1 MIRSKRS
8 SVRLMDSQTWTYQ
21 QVNGEKIINT
31 GYANLDCLKLNI
43 LSIYPMCNEGFGIR
57 GQLLCDIKLANV
69 LRCYGIFLLWW
80 ELWT

>member
-1 MIRSKRS
+1 MIRFKYS

-43 LSIYPMCNEGFGIR
+43 LSIYPIAMRDLESEVNSNTVT
-57 GQLLCDIKLANV
+57 LS
-69 LRCYGIFLLWW
+69 
-80 ELWT
+80 